1 MAEKVLMLALSPT
14 MEEGTIVNWK
24 VKPGDE
30 IAENQVLC
38 EVETDKTTME
48 YESQLEGTLLH
59 IAVQAGQAVRVG
71 EAIAIIGQAGEDISS
86 LLSSL
91 SSAAPAETTPRP
103 APADSAPAAP
113 IAAPAIPPAQAGSD
127 SGAAPASP
135 LARKLASDAGI
146 SLQGVQG
153 SGPGGRIVKRDIES
167 ALAGNSSLPVQ
178 SAQGPAAAS
187 PRLEDKRIPL
197 SDKRRVIAQRLSESM
212 YTAPHYYLSVSIEL
226 DTVLAARQRLN
237 QGLKDRKVSMNAF
250 FIKIAA
256 EALKRH
262 PLVNSSW
269 KGDHILQHGSVDIAL
284 AVAQPDGLITP
295 LVRGCESKGIL
306 QIDEEMNSLIKKAFE
321 NKLKPE
327 EYSGASFTI
336 SNLGSFGIDE
346 FTAIINPPGSAIL
359 AIGKAQKEAVV
370 NDQDQIEIRTRMKV
384 NLSCDHRVIDGAVG
398 AAFLAD
404 LKALMEDP
412 IRALV

>member
-1 MAEKVLMLALSPT
+1 MADKVLMLALSPT

-24 VKPGDE
+24 VKEGDS
-30 IAENQVLC
+30 IQENQVLC

-48 YESQLEGTLLH
+48 YESQAEGTLLK
-59 IAVQAGQAVRVG
+59 IVTPAGGAVKVG
-71 EAIAIIGQAGEDISS
+71 EAIAVIGEKGEDISEILAS
-86 LLSSL
+86 LKTAG
-91 SSAAPAETTPRP
+91 AATPP
-103 APADSAPAAP
+103 PVKKEEPMVLDIPAAP
-113 IAAPAIPPAQAGSD
+113 MA
-127 SGAAPASP
+127 GAAPVTASGETLASP
-135 LARKLASDAGI
+135 LARKLAGDAGL
-146 SLQGVQG
+146 SLQSIAG
-153 SGPGGRIVKRDIES
+153 SGPGGRVVKRDVEAALSGSS
-167 ALAGNSSLPVQ
+167 A
-178 SAQGPAAAS
+178 SAVSNGSPAAVYSA
-187 PRLEDKRIPL
+187 PARLEDKKIPL
-197 SDKRRVIAQRLSESM
+197 SDKRRVIAQRLAESKFS
-212 YTAPHYYLSVSIEL
+212 APHYYLSINIEL
-226 DTVLAARQRLN
+226 DNIIEARNRLN
-237 QGLKDRKVSMNAF
+237 KSLKDRKVSMNAF
-250 FIKIAA
+250 FIKMAA

-295 LVRGCESKGIL
+295 LVRNTESKGIL
-306 QIDEEMNSLIKKAFE
+306 QIDDEMNGLIKKAFD

-327 EYSGASFTI
+327 EYSGATFTI

-359 AIGKAQKEAVV
+359 AIGKAQKEPVV
-370 NDQDQIEIRTRMKV
+370 DEKDNIVIRTRMKV

-404 LKALMEDP
+404 LKAIMEDP